1 VIPLCLQYFFE
12 EDISACKNF
21 IVA

>member
-1 VIPLCLQYFFE
+1 LQYFFE

-21 IVA
+21 IVT

>member
-1 VIPLCLQYFFE
+1 LQYFFK

-21 IVA
+21 IVT